1 MRLITTMNLSSA
13 TSTRAAAPSAAP
25 RHLRVSCHQST
36 SRGSSVASRRK
47 LARVM
52 GMNVR
57 TASRGLTHGEE
68 RRVAATVLVIG
79 SGAAGLRAAIELAE
93 RGVQVVCV
101 SKRRRDDAHTVL
113 AAGGINAALATM
125 DPEDSWEQHAADT
138 LREAYWLAD
147 PGIVELLCREAP
159 AAIEELVRYGVQF
172 AREDDGRL
180 TQRFFG
186 AHRWRRT
193 CFAGD
198 YTGREIQRALVGRA
212 AEVGVA
218 MRDDLYVSRL
228 LVHDGRVFGVYAFD
242 VEDGGRSVIVA
253 DAVILAAGGHTRI
266 WRRSSSR
273 RDENTGDA
281 MRLAA
286 EAGCRL
292 RDMEFVQFHP
302 TGMVFP
308 EESAGTLVTEA
319 VRGEGGI
326 LRNAAGERF
335 MERYDPERL
344 ELSARDRV
352 ALANYI
358 EIAEGRGTEHGGVL
372 LDVSHL
378 DRDMVLRRLPRMYRQ
393 FIDLAMVD
401 ITSTPMEVAPT
412 AHYSMGGVWVDAET
426 HATEVE
432 GLYAVGECATGVH
445 GANRLGGNSLTECVV
460 FGRIV
465 GAEAARWSAKL
476 DVQVRDRAAIAAAR
490 EEVDELLARRGEEF
504 PRPLQRAVRDLMAEC
519 CGVVRSENGLREG
532 LTRLD
537 EVAARARDME
547 VRPDIAG
554 YDDLAYAFDLKGSLL
569 AARSTLQC
577 ALERR
582 ETRGAHNRVDFPDQD
597 PGLQLNLVWSCEGT
611 ITREPIP
618 QPSSAV
624 AALADGPELETTG
637 RLLE

>member
-1 MRLITTMNLSSA
+1 MKAM
-13 TSTRAAAPSAAP
+13 AAASPVTEA
-25 RHLRVSCHQST
+25 
-36 SRGSSVASRRK
+36 
-47 LARVM
+47 
-52 GMNVR
+52 
-57 TASRGLTHGEE
+57 EE
-68 RRVAATVLVIG
+68 RRTAATVLVIG
-79 SGAAGLRAAIELAE
+79 TGAAGLRAAIELAE
-93 RGVQVVCV
+93 RGVQVLCV
-101 SKRRRDDAHTVL
+101 GKRRRDDAHTVL
-113 AAGGINAALATM
+113 ASGGINAALATM

-138 LREAYWLAD
+138 LRESYWLAD
-147 PGIVELLCREAP
+147 PRAVELLCRGAP
-159 AAIEELVRYGVQF
+159 DAIEDLVRYGAQF

-180 TQRFFG
+180 TQRYFG

-198 YTGREIQRALVGRA
+198 YTGREIQRALVRRA
-212 AEVGVA
+212 AELGVA
-218 MRDDLYVSRL
+218 MRDDVYVTRL
-228 LVHDGRVFGVYAFD
+228 LVHEGRVFGAYGFD
-242 VEDGGRSVIVA
+242 VEDGSRWVIIA
-253 DAVILAAGGHTRI
+253 DAVVLAAGGHTRI

-344 ELSARDRV
+344 ELSTRDRV
-352 ALANYI
+352 ALAIYT

-372 LDVSHL
+372 LDISHL
-378 DRDMVLRRLPRMYRQ
+378 DRDLVLRRLPRMYRQ
-393 FIDLAMVD
+393 FLDLAMLD
-401 ITSTPMEVAPT
+401 ITSTPMEVAST

-426 HATEVE
+426 HATNVE
-432 GLYAVGECATGVH
+432 GLYAVGECASGVH
-445 GANRLGGNSLTECVV
+445 GANRLGGNSLAEAVV

-465 GAEAARWSAKL
+465 GAEAARWSAQL
-476 DVQVRDRAAIAAAR
+476 DVQARDHAAIAAAR

-504 PRPLQRAVRDLMAEC
+504 ARPLQRAVRDLMSEC
-519 CGVVRSENGLREG
+519 GGVVRSEDGLRDG
-532 LTRLD
+532 LARLD
-537 EVAARARDME
+537 EVAARARDLE

-554 YDDLAYAFDLKGSLL
+554 YDDLAHALDLQGSLL
-569 AARSTLQC
+569 AARATLEC
-577 ALERR
+577 ARERR
-582 ETRGAHNRVDFPDQD
+582 ETRGAHNRVDFPEQD
-597 PGLQLNLVWSCEGT
+597 PALRVNLVWAADGT
-611 ITREPIP
+611 IAGEPIP
-618 QPSSAV
+618 QPSPAV
-624 AALADGPELETTG
+624 AALAGGPDLDVRG